1 MGKGGPSAL
10 GPRPWSRRIM
20 SRGVGARRAPQFCR
34 VPRGPFA
41 TTVTHQRV
49 SFASIA
55 VALLAPVAVV
65 AQQPAASP
73 RWSLGARA
81 IGVLTHSI
89 PSFDGE
95 AETEAL
101 VTQPALFAGV
111 STRDGRFAVLAMAS
125 LEGLTLRDG
134 EANPGIWGEGF
145 ADRRHPHTYLHEL
158 VAVAAVPIG
167 GGGVSLAAGKGFV
180 PFGTDDPMARPFVKY
195 PANHH
200 LAQILERALVAAAWR
215 AGPVALE
222 GAFFNGDEP
231 EDAADAPN
239 LDRFGDSWAARLTL
253 FLPAGLET
261 QASGAAVASPEWAA
275 GFGPDQR
282 KWSAS
287 LRHQRDEPGEVGRY
301 LLVEWARTDERVDGR
316 TIFRFESVLAEA
328 AVRRRGAELAL
339 RLERTTRPEEE
350 RLLDPFRTA
359 RPHTDESILGVTRFE
374 IATLAASMAL
384 GDTAG
389 ARRVLDHVRPFVEV
403 ALARPS
409 AARTPSL
416 FRPERFFGARRLWSI
431 SVGARLSIG
440 AVHRRM
446 GRYGAALASP
456 RGHPHSPP

>member
-1 MGKGGPSAL
+1 MTHRRYPLAFIAL
-10 GPRPWSRRIM
+10 
-20 SRGVGARRAPQFCR
+20 
-34 VPRGPFA
+34 
-41 TTVTHQRV
+41 
-49 SFASIA
+49 
-55 VALLAPVAVV
+55 ALLAPVA
-65 AQQPAASP
+65 PATAIVQEPARTP

-81 IGVLTHSI
+81 IGVVTHAS

-101 VTQPALFAGV
+101 VTQPALFAGLRT
-111 STRDGRFAVLAMAS
+111 SGGRFVVLAMAS
-125 LEGLTLRDG
+125 LEGLSLRDG
-134 EANPGIWGEGF
+134 ETNAGIWGEGF

-158 VAVAAVPIG
+158 VAVATLPVG
-167 GGGVSLAAGKGFV
+167 GGAISLATGKGFV

-200 LAQILERALVAAAWR
+200 LAQILERAMVAAAWR
-215 AGPVALE
+215 AGPLALE
-222 GAFFNGDEP
+222 GALFNGDEP
-231 EDAADAPN
+231 EDPADTPN
-239 LDRFGDSWAARLTL
+239 LDRFGDSWAARVTL
-253 FLPAGLET
+253 FLPADVET

-287 LRHQRDEPGEVGRY
+287 LRRERGAPDDGHY
-301 LLVEWARTDERVDGR
+301 LLVEWARTDELADGGR

-328 AVRRRGAELAL
+328 AVRRRGAELAI

-359 RPHTDESILGVTRFE
+359 RPHTDNSILGITRFE
-374 IATLAASMAL
+374 IATLGASIAL

-389 ARRVLDHVRPFVEV
+389 PRRVLDGVRPFVEV
-403 ALARPS
+403 ALARPT

-416 FRPERFFGARRLWSI
+416 FRPERFFGGRRLWSL
-431 SVGARLSIG
+431 SAGARLSIG
-440 AVHRRM
+440 STHRRM

-456 RGHPHSPP
+456 RGHPHSLPR